1 MGAAQ
6 RAADA
11 YNAATQQ
18 MLREALGTSLDPDLL
33 AALSPEELA
42 ELDALILEAE
52 EALAEK
58 SAEAAAWE
66 QARAEKRAAEQR
78 AIDNRQ
84 AAADRVSAAKAA
96 KQTAIETAERARV
109 QGLYNE
115 WAASIDFD
123 GFMATA
129 QTRADDQFLVQGRSI
144 PSDYLKQAMRVF
156 SERMQLTSPPAECWA
171 NADGNVY
178 SWSIPFRGFQ
188 LVVRLDPSCDGPV
201 AYNQGESDAQASIT
215 IQQGASGVL
224 PPGGTLFL
232 SDIARLAVAA
242 REYSDFGKALSN
254 G

>member
-1 MGAAQ
+1 MAANKY
-6 RAADA
+6 ADA
-11 YNAATQQ
+11 YNRQTESV
-18 MLREALGTSLDPDLL
+18 LREALGADLDPAVLE
-33 AALSPEELA
+33 ALSPEELQ
-42 ELDALILEAE
+42 ELNDLITE
-52 EALAEK
+52 
-58 SAEAAAWE
+58 AEAAYAEKAAEAAVWE
-66 QARAEKRAAEQR
+66 QERQAERDAEAKAIANRNAAAQR
-78 AIDNRQ
+78 IRDAEAKKQSAIDN
-84 AAADRVSAAKAA
+84 
-96 KQTAIETAERARV
+96 AERARV
-109 QGLYNE
+109 KGLYDD